1 MIKLLEEDIDKNY
14 VQVHMGLQSKYQQ
27 SQSKNQ
33 PTHFTMTL
41 GENGFDKVKYYRLD
55 LDTQ

>member
-1 MIKLLEEDIDKNY
+1 MIKLLGEDIDKNY
-14 VQVHMGLQSKYQQ
+14 VQVYMGLQSKYQQ
-27 SQSKNQ
+27 SHSKNQ

-41 GENGFDKVKYYRLD
+41 GENGFDKVKYYRIK

>member
-1 MIKLLEEDIDKNY
+1 MIKLLEEDIGENY

-27 SQSKNQ
+27 SHSKNQ

-41 GENGFDKVKYYRLD
+41 GENGFDKVKYYRIN

>member
-14 VQVHMGLQSKYQQ
+14 VQVHMGLQSKYHQP
-27 SQSKNQ
+27 QSKNQ

-41 GENGFDKVKYYRLD
+41 GENGFDKVKYYRIK

>member
-41 GENGFDKVKYYRLD
+41 GENGFDKVKYYRIK